1 MSAAGI
7 GTGLNQL
14 LVSAEYVP
22 GKKEAISKPTTMEAY
37 HHQKMKSFEIA
48 HASLEELQTELAA
61 VEEKLLDVPL
71 FTDEWRVLTD
81 QIEALRKQIT
91 VIETDQ
97 DRLTYFLD
105 VGDVLFQ
112 YYDAQEN
119 LANGNILTE
128 STSLKPPTM
137 LKNSILNY
145 FAAAAV
151 EEEAARWRVG
161 VSGESVEN
169 TTAKSTAKSNAKSI
183 AKTGGGV
190 ASQVYGAGDERS
202 RASDI
207 DSRDGLNRDKMLE
220 KYLALVDP
228 ESIKSGILP
237 GSGVT
242 PGWGYCRACGVEM
255 TFYQNEATMG
265 CSRCGHEEF
274 ILIDSE
280 KPSYKDPPR
289 EITYFAYKKINHFN
303 EWLAQFQAK
312 ENTDIPQDVLESII
326 SELLKQ
332 RITDPKKIKAEKIRE
347 ILQKLKLSKMYDHV
361 QQIKNLIQHQ
371 MTNLTLSKEMEEKL
385 QHMFKEILPSFI
397 KYCPK
402 GRSNFLSY
410 PYVLYKMCQLLEM
423 DEFLPCFQLLKSREK
438 LYQQDQVWQKI
449 CAEMRWQFIRSI

>member
-1 MSAAGI
+1 MASTTGAA
-7 GTGLNQL
+7 TGLNQL
-14 LVSAEYVP
+14 LISEYVP
-22 GKKEAISKPTTMEAY
+22 AKKETVTKPTTLEAY
-37 HHQKMKSFEIA
+37 HQQKMRGFAEAQGSVD
-48 HASLEELQTELAA
+48 ELREQLAE
-61 VEEKLLDVPL
+61 VEMKLLEVAVY
-71 FTDEWRVLTD
+71 TDEWRILSD
-81 QIEALRKQIT
+81 QAESLREAINS
-91 VIETDQ
+91 IETDK
-97 DRLTYFLD
+97 DRLNYFLD
-105 VGDVLFQ
+105 VGDLLFQ
-112 YYDAQEN
+112 YYDAQES
-119 LANGNILTE
+119 LAKGSIREE
-128 STSLKPPTM
+128 SMAMKPPTM

-145 FAAAAV
+145 FAAATPAPAPAPV
-151 EEEAARWRVG
+151 PLPAG
-161 VSGESVEN
+161 
-169 TTAKSTAKSNAKSI
+169 
-183 AKTGGGV
+183 
-190 ASQVYGAGDERS
+190 GAGEAP
-202 RASDI
+202 RASEI
-207 DSRDGLNRDKMLE
+207 DSREGLNRDKMLE
-220 KYLALVDP
+220 KYLAVVDP

-237 GSGVT
+237 GSGIT
-242 PGWGYCRACGVEM
+242 PGWGFCRSCGVEM
-255 TFYQNEATMG
+255 RFYQNEAMLG
-265 CSRCGHEEF
+265 CSACGNEQF

-312 ENTDIPQDVLESII
+312 ENTDIPQDVLEAIMT
-326 SELLKQ
+326 ELRKQ

-397 KYCPK
+397 KFCPK

>member
-1 MSAAGI
+1 MSI
-7 GTGLNQL
+7 GLNHL
-14 LVSAEYVP
+14 LVSDYVQE
-22 GKKEAISKPTTMEAY
+22 KKETNVKPSTLEAY
-37 HHQKMKSFEIA
+37 HQQKLRKFDKDRENV
-48 HASLEELQTELAA
+48 EELRAELD
-61 VEEKLLDVPL
+61 ELETRLLEVSPL
-71 FTDEWRVLTD
+71 TDEWRILSD
-81 QIEALRKQIT
+81 QVDSLRKQIS
-91 VIETDQ
+91 VIETDT
-97 DRLTYFLD
+97 DRLSYFLD
-105 VGDVLFQ
+105 VGGLLFQ

-119 LANGNILTE
+119 LAKGTLHTDAA
-128 STSLKPPTM
+128 TLRPPTM

-145 FAAAAV
+145 F
-151 EEEAARWRVG
+151 
-161 VSGESVEN
+161 
-169 TTAKSTAKSNAKSI
+169 SNPAPPPV
-183 AKTGGGV
+183 AKTMTDTNTPKPAG
-190 ASQVYGAGDERS
+190 GAGDVS

-207 DSRDGLNRDKMLE
+207 DSTDGLNRDKMLE
-220 KYLALVDP
+220 KYLAIVDP
-228 ESIKSGILP
+228 EAIKSGILP

-242 PGWGYCRACGVEM
+242 PGWGYCEECGVEM

-265 CSRCGHEEF
+265 CPSCGQEEF

-312 ENTDIPQDVLESII
+312 ENTDIPQDVVDAIMT
-326 SELLKQ
+326 ELRKQ

-347 ILQKLKLSKMYDHV
+347 ILQKLKFSKMYDHV

-397 KYCPK
+397 KFCPK

-423 DEFLPCFQLLKSREK
+423 DEYLQCFQLLKSREK

-449 CAEMRWQFIRSI
+449 CEEMRWQFIRSI